1 MGQQRD
7 VRAPEMTSRF
17 RVALRDSGLAQRE
30 VSRAIALDETKLSK
44 SLSGARR
51 FQPDELF
58 SFATVT
64 GVTVSWLLTGT
75 DSDGESTAAPS
86 PGALP
91 AKMTNSPTDRGLRR
105 RRIVVEAWTLFAE
118 RGYEHVRMAD
128 IAQAAEV
135 SAPAVHY
142 HFANKWEIFAEAMR
156 YSVKLAYDRQLA
168 ELGEI
173 ADPVDRLREVVRLQL
188 PEKTVTRREWSIW
201 LQMWSAAG
209 TNSETARTE
218 HEYSYGRWERTIRDI
233 VAECIDTGAFRPQPL
248 DMAVLKL
255 TGLIDGLGVR
265 VLSGLLDPQDML
277 AAVLGHIDDE
287 LLADG
292 HRTDEERAPEHRMDD
307 DDDHQG
313 PYGSPPADRSN
324 AHSS

>member
-1 MGQQRD
+1 
-7 VRAPEMTSRF
+7 MTARF
-17 RVALRDSGLAQRE
+17 RVALRDSGMAQRE

-51 FQPDELF
+51 FRPDELF
-58 SFATVT
+58 AFATVT

-86 PGALP
+86 PGTLP
-91 AKMTNSPTDRGLRR
+91 AQLVNTPADRGLRR

-118 RGYEHVRMAD
+118 RGYDHVRLAD

-168 ELGEI
+168 ELGEV
-173 ADPVDRLREVVRLQL
+173 ADPVDRLRLLVELQL
-188 PEKTVTRREWSIW
+188 PKLDVTRNEWAIW
-201 LQMWSAAG
+201 VQMWAAAA
-209 TNSETARTE
+209 NSETARAE
-218 HEYSYGRWERTIRDI
+218 HADSYSRWERTVRDI
-233 VAECIDTGAFRPQPL
+233 VAECLEAGAFRAQPV
-248 DMAVLKL
+248 DTAVLRL

-265 VLSGLLDPQDML
+265 VLSGLLSPDDML
-277 AAVLGHIDDE
+277 ATIHAHIDAE
-287 LLADG
+287 LV
-292 HRTDEERAPEHRMDD
+292 
-307 DDDHQG
+307 HQG
-313 PYGSPPADRSN
+313 PYGSPPMDLAGESP
-324 AHSS
+324 A

>member
-7 VRAPEMTSRF
+7 VRAPEMTGRF
-17 RVALRDSGLAQRE
+17 RVALQDSGLAQRE
-30 VSRAIALDETKLSK
+30 VARAISLDETKLSK

-51 FQPDELF
+51 FRSDELF
-58 SFATVT
+58 AFATIT

-86 PGALP
+86 PGTLP
-91 AKMTNSPTDRGLRR
+91 AKVSNSPADRGLRR

-118 RGYEHVRMAD
+118 RGYENVRMAD
-128 IAQAAEV
+128 IAQAADV

-173 ADPVDRLREVVRLQL
+173 ADPVDRLRVLVELQL
-188 PEKTVTRREWSIW
+188 PKQSVTRNEWAIW
-201 LQMWSAAG
+201 VQMWAAAA
-209 TNSETARTE
+209 NSQTARAE
-218 HEYSYGRWERTIRDI
+218 HASSYSRWERTVHDI
-233 VAECIDTGAFRPQPL
+233 VSECIGTGAFRAQPV
-248 DMAVLKL
+248 DIAVLRL

-265 VLSGLLDPQDML
+265 VLSGLLDPDAML
-277 AAVLGHIDDE
+277 ATIHSHIDAE
-287 LLADG
+287 LV
-292 HRTDEERAPEHRMDD
+292 
-307 DDDHQG
+307 HQG
-313 PYGSPPADRSN
+313 PYGSPPASDPLG
-324 AHSS
+324 AAPATPV

>member
-1 MGQQRD
+1 M
-7 VRAPEMTSRF
+7 RAPEMTARF
-17 RVALRDSGLAQRE
+17 RAALRDSGLSQRE
-30 VSRAIALDETKLSK
+30 VSRAITLDETKLSK

-58 SFATVT
+58 AFATVT
-64 GVTVSWLLTGT
+64 GVTVSWLLTAT

-91 AKMTNSPTDRGLRR
+91 SKVPNASDDRGLRR
-105 RRIVVEAWTLFAE
+105 RKIVVEAWTLFAE

-128 IAQAAEV
+128 IARAAEV

-173 ADPVDRLREVVRLQL
+173 DDPVDRLRELVRLQL
-188 PEKTVTRREWSIW
+188 PEKTDTRREWSIW
-201 LQMWSAAG
+201 LQMWAAAG
-209 TNSETARTE
+209 TDSESARTE
-218 HEYSYGRWERTIRDI
+218 HEYSYGRWERTVRDI
-233 VAECIDTGAFRPQPL
+233 VSECIETGAFRPQSL

-265 VLSGLLDPQDML
+265 VLSGLLDSQAML

-292 HRTDEERAPEHRMDD
+292 RLAGEGEAAKEPAAEERMD

-313 PYGSPPADRSN
+313 PYGSPPVHPTLRDL
-324 AHSS
+324 